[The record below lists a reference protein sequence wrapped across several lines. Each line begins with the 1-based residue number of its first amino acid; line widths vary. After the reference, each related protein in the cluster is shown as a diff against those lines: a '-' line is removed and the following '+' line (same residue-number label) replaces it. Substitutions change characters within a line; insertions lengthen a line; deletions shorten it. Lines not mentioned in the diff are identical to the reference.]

1 MAIRLPGAAL
11 PQDLHDLLG
20 LHCVGSDQNE
30 LAILREGR
38 GIGLDHLVRQVPM
51 CKMGFKDPD
60 NGVLGRLRWHSS
72 FRTPPSHRRSKARCK
87 DRRTDVNCLFPYNS
101 LIVNSV
107 FKPRASQSFDRLV
120 QVSRVVEYPNDG
132 LFGQEA
138 FREEPTDGG
147 KFHVGAAILQ
157 NFLLPVQ
164 CSFSFPFLAS
174 AGGYSFKKTADGY
187 DLKDV
192 GVDNAGAIEGLK
204 MIVDLINTGV
214 LPKGS
219 TQSVMEQKMSSG
231 ELATMV
237 NGPWAWANLLESR
250 GRFRSRAGAW
260 GWWKSG

>member
-20 LHCVGSDQNE
+20 LHRVGSDQNE

-60 NGVLGRLRWHSS
+60 NGVLGRLRWHNS
-72 FRTPPSHRRSKARCK
+72 FRTPPNHRRSKARCK

-120 QVSRVVEYPNDG
+120 QVSRVVEYPNAG

-138 FREEPTDGG
+138 FPEESTDGG
-147 KFHVGAAILQ
+147 NQGIDRGFHFGVL
-157 NFLLPVQ
+157 F
-164 CSFSFPFLAS
+164 
-174 AGGYSFKKTADGY
+174 
-187 DLKDV
+187 LKD
-192 GVDNAGAIEGLK
+192 
-204 MIVDLINTGV
+204 T
-214 LPKGS
+214 
-219 TQSVMEQKMSSG
+219 
-231 ELATMV
+231 
-237 NGPWAWANLLESR
+237 WAE
-250 GRFRSRAGAW
+250 RFW
-260 GWWKSG
+260 TV